1 MNDRMILNTN
11 FKGFYNSK
19 INESSN
25 LQVIGKGH
33 HFVTLVD
40 DTDEGMEGT
49 VIKEPI
55 NGGKISSLELKK
67 HQFMKDQERTGAF
80 IKIFDI
86 NPNSIWAER
95 ADMQEGYDMCW
106 DFANTYIDI
115 SGDEE
120 YEDDDMKS
128 DFILKAL
135 DPLKSIVD
143 WEWVGR
149 LVAEDPTDSNLESS
163 RNLLDLRARM
173 KNVKSWPVKVFD
185 IHAENIGMVDRDGI
199 KKLVITDF

>member
-1 MNDRMILNTN
+1 MN
-11 FKGFYNSK
+11 FKSFCHRQ
-19 INESSN
+19 INEESS
-25 LQVIGKGH
+25 LRIIGKGQ

-40 DTDEGMEGT
+40 DSDEDMEGT

-67 HQFMKDQERTGAF
+67 HQFMKDQENTGAF
-80 IKIFDI
+80 VKIFDV
-86 NPNSIWAER
+86 SSDLIWAER
-95 ADMQEGYDMCW
+95 ADMETGYRMCW
-106 DFANTYIDI
+106 DFAETYLDL

-135 DPLKSIVD
+135 DPFKSVVD

-149 LVAEDPTDSNLESS
+149 LVDDYPSDPDIVSS
-163 RNLLDLRARM
+163 KYLFDLRERI
-173 KNVKSWPVKVFD
+173 KSVKSWPVKVFD
-185 IHAENIGMVDRDGI
+185 IHAENIGMVYRDGI
-199 KKLVITDF
+199 ERLVITDF